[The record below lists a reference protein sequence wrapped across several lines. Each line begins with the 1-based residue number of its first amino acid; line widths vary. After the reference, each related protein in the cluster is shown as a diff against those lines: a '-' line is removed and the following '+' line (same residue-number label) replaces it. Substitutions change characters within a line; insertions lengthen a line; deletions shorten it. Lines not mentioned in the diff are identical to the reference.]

1 MKIIRLPEKITA
13 LIFDMDL
20 TLYSHAE
27 YGQIQI
33 ENLIAIAAE
42 KRGWTLAN
50 ANREIEA
57 ARLSWA
63 ASHNGKKPSLSN
75 IILSWGF
82 TMEENIEWRKKAYE
96 PEKFLKKD
104 EKLIEA
110 LLALS
115 SYSLG
120 IVTNNPVSIAKRTL
134 ACLGIED
141 CFDALAGL
149 DTLMIAK
156 PHMSP
161 FVKVIE
167 LLNNCSTNAS
177 STNASTNNQHTPESC
192 VSVGDRY
199 EIDLEIPLEMGMGAI
214 QVDGVEDVYALPELL
229 RRNHE

>member
-1 MKIIRLPEKITA
+1 
-13 LIFDMDL
+13 MDL

-27 YGQIQI
+27 YGQVQI
-33 ENLIAIAAE
+33 DNLIAIAAE
-42 KRGWTLAN
+42 KRGLMLAE
-50 ANREIEA
+50 ANRDIEA

-63 ASHNGKKPSLSN
+63 ASHNGKKPSLSSL
-75 IILSWGF
+75 ILSWGF
-82 TMEENIEWRKKAYE
+82 TMEDNVEWRKKAYE
-96 PEKFLKKD
+96 PEKYLTKD
-104 EKLIEA
+104 EKLRET

-141 CFDALAGL
+141 RFDVLVGL

-156 PHMSP
+156 PHKSP
-161 FVKVIE
+161 FVKMIE
-167 LLNNCSTNAS
+167 LLNAS
-177 STNASTNNQHTPESC
+177 STNANGNNQHTPESC

-214 QVDGVEDVYALPELL
+214 LVDGVEDVYTLPDVLIKQ
-229 RRNHE
+229 

>member
-1 MKIIRLPEKITA
+1 MKIYRLPEKITA

-33 ENLIAIAAE
+33 DNLIAIAAE
-42 KRGWTLAN
+42 KRGLSFAG

-63 ASHNGKKPSLSN
+63 ASHNGQRPSLSS

-82 TMEENIEWRKKAYE
+82 TMADNVSWRERAYE
-96 PEKFLKKD
+96 PEKFLKRD
-104 EKLIEA
+104 DKLRA
-110 LLALS
+110 CLLALS

-120 IVTNNPVSIAKRTL
+120 IVTNNPASIAKRTL
-134 ACLGIED
+134 ACLGIEE
-141 CFDALAGL
+141 CFDALSCL

-156 PHMSP
+156 PHRLP
-161 FVKVIE
+161 FEKVIE
-167 LLNNCSTNAS
+167 QMNNCSMNAS
-177 STNASTNNQHTPESC
+177 SKNECSKIQHTPESC
-192 VSVGDRY
+192 VSIGDRY
-199 EIDLEIPLEMGMGAI
+199 EIDLELPLEMGMGAI
-214 QVDGVEDVYALPELL
+214 LVDGVEDVYTLPEVL